1 MKPIGYWFSHL
12 HQLLE
17 SSFADALAED
27 GLTRRHWQVLTTIAS
42 GADTPEAIDEAL
54 APFGSSMKPIV
65 DDLTERGWVDA
76 GRLTETGRAAHE
88 QVRAKIQRQRE
99 LVTEGI
105 SDEDYRTTHDVLERM
120 AQNLAKTP

>member
-27 GLTRRHWQVLTTIAS
+27 GLTRRHWQVLNTIAS
-42 GADTPEAIDEAL
+42 GARTSEAVDEAL

-65 DDLTERGWVDA
+65 DDLIERGWVAD
-76 GRLTETGRAAHE
+76 GQLTEAGQAAFERA
-88 QVRAKIQRQRE
+88 RAKIQKQRE

-120 AQNLAKTP
+120 ARNLTKTP